1 MVNKKTKILII
12 EDEKVL
18 SDVLQSKITKEGFDV
33 IAAGD
38 GEDGYNKIK
47 SEKPDLILL
56 DIVMPKMNGYEV
68 MEKMKEDK
76 NNTPVI
82 VISNSGQPV
91 EIEKLKQL
99 GVVDYLIKTKFDPS
113 EVIEKMKK
121 YLSGKKNMIK
131 VEPEIKPIEVE
142 GGAKGGKK
150 VLLVEDDS
158 FLREICSKKLAKEG
172 FSVFEAVDGEQAV
185 KNLEKIEPDIILL
198 DVILPAIDG
207 FEVLSQIRSSK
218 NEKVKKTPVI
228 MLSNLGQDDDIEKAL
243 KMGAT
248 DYMIKAH
255 FTTEEI
261 AVKVKKELD
270 AADRG

>member
-198 DVILPAIDG
+198 DVILPALDG

>member
-198 DVILPAIDG
+198 DVILPALDG

-228 MLSNLGQDDDIEKAL
+228 MLSNLGKDDDIEKAL